1 MPCEE
6 TRRQQSTLDLHS
18 LLTVSSWL
26 YAIIR
31 GGQRQILPIDGDWEG
46 KERMS
51 AVSALFRD
59 RRVVIVV
66 VLVAIALVA
75 AGGGWY
81 YYARYVQGETPSAEE
96 TTHTATVRRGNLVI
110 VAGGTGTLI
119 PNTEVDLSS
128 SSGGRLAGVLV
139 EVGDQV
145 QAGDVLARLD
155 DTDAQSQ
162 VTQAE
167 INLRLAE
174 LQLAELTGTP
184 DAADLAA
191 AQFQLT
197 SAQEALEDLLNGP
210 SAEEIIIAQADLAT
224 AEKQLQQAQS
234 AYDRVSWRPDAGSSS
249 QAMDLWSATA
259 AYDKARANYEM
270 AVADASEEQIAAA
283 RASVAQAQSNLN
295 NLLKGA
301 TSEEV
306 ETAQLNVEQARHNLT
321 SAQIQLEE
329 TVLTA
334 PFSGTVIAV
343 AASAG
348 EMVGTTGIV
357 TLADLS
363 EPLVELYLDETD
375 LDLIAVGYEVEVLFD
390 ALPNETFTGQV
401 VRVDPVLVEMEGA
414 PTIQALATLEQG
426 ENDSLWPLPGGLNA
440 SVEVIAGRAQNALL
454 VPVEALRELSP
465 GQYAVFVMLDGEPQ
479 MRQVE
484 VGLMDYAYAE
494 IISGLEQGDEV
505 STGIVAT
512 E

>member
-1 MPCEE
+1 M
-6 TRRQQSTLDLHS
+6 
-18 LLTVSSWL
+18 SS
-26 YAIIR
+26 
-31 GGQRQILPIDGDWEG
+31 
-46 KERMS
+46 S
-51 AVSALFRD
+51 SSFFRD
-59 RRVVIVV
+59 RRVVVVTVLIVV
-66 VLVAIALVA
+66 AVVAI
-75 AGGGWY
+75 GGGWY
-81 YYARYVQGETPSAEE
+81 YYRQYAQAETVDGEE
-96 TTHTATVRRGNLVI
+96 TIQTATVRRGNLIV

-119 PNTEVDLSS
+119 PNTEVDLSF
-128 SSGGRLAGVLV
+128 SSGGRLAEVLV

-155 DTDAQSQ
+155 DTDAQLQ

-224 AEKQLQQAQS
+224 AEKQLQQAQA
-234 AYDRVSWRPDAGSSS
+234 AYDKVSWRPDAASSS

-259 AYDKARANYEM
+259 AYDKAKANYDM
-270 AVADASEEQIAAA
+270 AMAGPTGEQIAAA
-283 RASVAQAQSNLN
+283 QASVAQAQSNLSS
-295 NLLKGA
+295 LLNGA
-301 TSEEV
+301 TAEDL
-306 ETAQLNVEQARHNLT
+306 ETAQLNVEQARNNLT
-321 SAQIQLEE
+321 SAQRQLEE

-334 PFSGTVIAV
+334 PFPGTVTAV

-348 EMVGTTGIV
+348 ELVGTGTMV

-363 EPLVELYLDETD
+363 QPLVELYLDETD
-375 LDLIAVGYEVEVLFD
+375 LDLIAVGYEVEVIFD
-390 ALPNETFTGQV
+390 ALPDEVFAGHV

-414 PTIQALATLEQG
+414 PTIQALATLERG
-426 ENDSLWPLPGGLNA
+426 EDDSLWPLPGGLNA

-454 VPVEALRELSP
+454 APVEALRQLAP
-465 GQYAVFVMLDGEPQ
+465 GQYAVFVMVDGEPQ
-479 MRQVE
+479 MREVE

>member
-1 MPCEE
+1 M
-6 TRRQQSTLDLHS
+6 STLG
-18 LLTVSSWL
+18 SWL
-26 YAIIR
+26 
-31 GGQRQILPIDGDWEG
+31 
-46 KERMS
+46 
-51 AVSALFRD
+51 RD
-59 RRVVIVV
+59 TRIVIVT
-66 VLVAIALVA
+66 VLALVA
-75 AGGGWY
+75 VSVAAGGWY
-81 YYARYVQGETPSAEE
+81 YYTQYMRAQTLDGEEE
-96 TTHTATVRRGNLVI
+96 IQTATVRRGNLV
-110 VAGGTGTLI
+110 VAAGGTGTLI
-119 PNTEVDLSS
+119 PNAEVDLSF
-128 SSGGRLAGVLV
+128 SSGGRLAEVLV

-184 DAADLAA
+184 DAVDLAA

-224 AEKQLQQAQS
+224 AEKQLQQAQA

-259 AYDKARANYEM
+259 AYDKAKANYDM
-270 AVADASEEQIAAA
+270 AMASATEEQIAAA
-283 RASVAQAQSNLN
+283 QASVAQAQSNLN
-295 NLLKGA
+295 SLLNGA
-301 TSEEV
+301 TAEDL
-306 ETAQLNVEQARHNLT
+306 ETAQLNVEQARNNLT
-321 SAQIQLEE
+321 SVQMQLEE

-334 PFSGTVIAV
+334 PFSGTVTVV

-348 EMVGTTGIV
+348 EMVGTTAMV

-363 EPLVELYLDETD
+363 QPLVELYLDETD
-375 LDLIAVGYEVEVLFD
+375 LDLIAVGSEVEVMFD
-390 ALPNETFTGQV
+390 ALPDEIFTGEV

-414 PTIQALATLEQG
+414 PTILALATLEQG
-426 ENDSLWPLPGGLNA
+426 KNNSLWPLPGGLNA

-454 VPVEALRELSP
+454 VPVEALRQLAP
-465 GQYAVFVMLDGEPQ
+465 GQYALFALVDGELQ